1 MILLW
6 VTQEVGLFLWS
17 STVIIW
23 TLSRDLATEIAKKVT
38 ALMKK
43 EKNKEAHEDNEDWNE
58 TEDEF
63 VCQCCLVESHS
74 FDLPKGLRKIKRGN
88 FVFLSKYQEEVK
100 VIACKKLHQ
109 KNLLHKW

>member
-43 EKNKEAHEDNEDWNE
+43 EKNKEAHEDN
-58 TEDEF
+58 
-63 VCQCCLVESHS
+63 
-74 FDLPKGLRKIKRGN
+74 
-88 FVFLSKYQEEVK
+88 
-100 VIACKKLHQ
+100 
-109 KNLLHKW
+109 